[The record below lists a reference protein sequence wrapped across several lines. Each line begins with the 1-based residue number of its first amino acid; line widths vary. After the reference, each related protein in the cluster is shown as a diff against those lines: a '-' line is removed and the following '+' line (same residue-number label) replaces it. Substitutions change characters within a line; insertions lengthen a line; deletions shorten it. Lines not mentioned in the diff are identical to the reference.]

1 MPQRLEL
8 AGLGS
13 SLAFNAYRTLK
24 SLLFSLNIERDDR
37 DLLCGIEHELRFL
50 AGNNIIEILELDMVF
65 LDEPSFQIDSEDWS
79 ALDSLLTESGGFPM
93 LHRVSIELWWYSGS
107 TECLNRDKFPR
118 LVESKAVTL
127 EFDFKCQ
134 QLPYLLNR
142 T

>member
-13 SLAFNAYRTLK
+13 SLAINAYRTLK
-24 SLLFSLNIERDDR
+24 TLQFSLNIERDDR

-65 LDEPSFQIDSEDWS
+65 LDESSFQIDSEDWYADS

-107 TECLNRDKFPR
+107 PECLNRDKFPR
-118 LVESKAVTL
+118 LVE
-127 EFDFKCQ
+127 
-134 QLPYLLNR
+134 R
-142 T
+142 